1 MNLFIDFK
9 INQNFN
15 AKKVIVYFKLK
26 KYPCLKEKEFEKGC
40 ENPIVDLIKTRQIN
54 SKKQKQQNISKYIME
69 LTEGDSD
76 IANDFNLKNA
86 QGVNTPKQVATV
98 YEQTQKQQTSYQ
110 KTEKTIGTKQF
121 KQANTLWTNPMNIN
135 DENLPDLMQDS
146 EDVGTQAQTNS
157 NLNNINNRI
166 NTIERGGIAQQ
177 NQQRNQQQFYVSN
190 SSLQTGQFRQLIP
203 YNGSSLMN
211 VMPQTASFSPNDDN
225 NYSGHHQYQ
234 KSRYSDDQVILY
246 NEGITGRMPA
256 KVRCKNCDQLVQTI
270 VKFEPGQSTSICSLV
285 LCLLTCTLCCFPYL
299 LDQCKDAVHYCPN
312 CGFVIGVKKF

>member
-1 MNLFIDFK
+1 
-9 INQNFN
+9 
-15 AKKVIVYFKLK
+15 
-26 KYPCLKEKEFEKGC
+26 
-40 ENPIVDLIKTRQIN
+40 
-54 SKKQKQQNISKYIME
+54 ME
-69 LTEGDSD
+69 LTDGDSD
-76 IANDFNLKNA
+76 INNDFNLKNA
-86 QGVNTPKQVATV
+86 QGANTPKQVTTV

-121 KQANTLWTNPMNIN
+121 KQANTLWTNPMNMN
-135 DENLPDLMQDS
+135 DENFPDLMQDS

-211 VMPQTASFSPNDDN
+211 ALPQTASFSPNDDN
-225 NYSGHHQYQ
+225 NFSGPHQYQ
-234 KSRYSDDQVILY
+234 KSRYSDEQALCNNILSEQIKPFKQDYQIQVIPKMKTFYVIIFEINYRNHCISSFLLNQEILYNLVY

-270 VKFEPGQSTSICSLV
+270 VKFEPGQSASICSFV